1 MQPIKA
7 IQYGC
12 GKMAKYTIRYMHE
25 KGIQI
30 VGAIDVNPEVVGM
43 DAGVFAGIGPPMPR
57 LYSTSATRISR

>member
-25 KGIQI
+25 KGAFKSS
-30 VGAIDVNPEVVGM
+30 VP
-43 DAGVFAGIGPPMPR
+43 
-57 LYSTSATRISR
+57 ST

>member
-30 VGAIDVNPEVVGM
+30 VGAMITPDFLRTFGFRV
-43 DAGVFAGIGPPMPR
+43 
-57 LYSTSATRISR
+57 